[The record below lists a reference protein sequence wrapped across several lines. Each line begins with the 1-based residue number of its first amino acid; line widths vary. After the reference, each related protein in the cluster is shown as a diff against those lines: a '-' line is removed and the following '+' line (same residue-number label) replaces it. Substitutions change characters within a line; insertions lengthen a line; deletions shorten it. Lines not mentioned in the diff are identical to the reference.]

1 MAAEEMGDPYD
12 AVHDVPYAA
21 VHDVPYVAVQDVPY
35 AICFTDPAS
44 LGDVIG
50 PDGRPCF
57 TSTGDVDDIPSII
70 LLAQTYRDKI
80 TFYICDDRDGK
91 RYHCFM
97 GYIGRQLEEK
107 YGCKFEPE
115 IKFRMG
121 YVPRGTRVH
130 IHAPVSKETVTHL
143 SGQSENIGHVFTQ
156 GDDDQC
162 VNIKGS
168 EGLWETLRDKFKGKT
183 TMFSTNGTSFRMPK
197 DDAYLDT
204 LNHPTLKKVW
214 NNLFIFEFRKKFG
227 LPLHVPPLPPRLYG
241 PTSFNGGPGNGIAW
255 ALPVIKKLRDT
266 KVMPEQGSDTEAQLG
281 VLPDIVRRMRPK
293 DDPVIITNIIDLLW
307 LLNNF
312 CGDYASLLVEVER
325 KDGVPTMNI
334 PNMGNLG
341 EVTKSPRCDPEIA
354 EAMEKIGSTPLFDF
368 TAAWC
373 AIYRIPPIKDL
384 SKDPETTDILRRELK
399 KSLTEFNNI
408 LSQPKAKQFTKGG
421 GGKKSRLKKSKNSK
435 KLKKSKKLK
444 SRR

>member
-1 MAAEEMGDPYD
+1 MAAEEMGDPYVEHED
-12 AVHDVPYAA
+12 RV
-21 VHDVPYVAVQDVPY
+21 VPY

-80 TFYICDDRDGK
+80 TFYICDDTDGK
-91 RYHCFM
+91 RYLCFM
-97 GYIGRQLEEK
+97 EYIGKHLKAK
-107 YGCKFEPE
+107 YKCNFEPE
-115 IKFRMG
+115 IKFRRELS
-121 YVPRGTRVH
+121 RGTRVH

-143 SGQSENIGHVFTQ
+143 SGQSENIGRVFTQ
-156 GDDDQC
+156 GNDDKC
-162 VNIKGS
+162 VNISKS
-168 EGLWETLRDKFKGKT
+168 EGLWKTLQDKFNGKT

-227 LPLHVPPLPPRLYG
+227 LPLHVLGLPDRLYSLTG
-241 PTSFNGGPGNGIAW
+241 LNGGPGSNIAW
-255 ALPVIKKLRDT
+255 ALPLIKKLRDT
-266 KVMPEQGSDTEAQLG
+266 KVMPEQGPATEAQLG
-281 VLPDIVRRMRPK
+281 VLPDIVRRMCATE
-293 DDPVIITNIIDLLW
+293 DPTVVPNIIDLLW

-312 CGDYASLLVEVER
+312 CGDYASLLVEVKG
-325 KDGVPTMNI
+325 KDGVTTMNI
-334 PNMGNLG
+334 PHMGNLG
-341 EVTKSPRCDPEIA
+341 EVTKSPRCHPEIA

-373 AIYRIPPIKDL
+373 AITGRAPIENL
-384 SKDPETTDILRRELK
+384 STEPATTDILRSELK
-399 KSLTEFNNI
+399 ESLTRFDDF
-408 LSQPKAKQFTKGG
+408 LFKVKQDG